1 MTTPARPIRLL
12 IVDDSRLMRTA
23 IRAIV
28 ADTPAIEVIGEAR
41 DGATAV
47 EMTRALRPD
56 VITMDI
62 EMPGMDGL
70 EATRAI
76 MIEQP
81 TPIIV
86 LSSHS
91 SLGAATS
98 IKALGLGAVDFLEK
112 SDGMARMDI
121 RGIDRELCAKLLH
134 WGRQDWGRQT
144 LGAPEPR
151 PMTACRPEAPE
162 AIPPTEASPAP
173 QAGEA
178 VDLVVIAVSTG
189 GPKTLPCLLQAM
201 GPLRCPVV
209 VAQHM
214 PDYFTA
220 SYAEHLR
227 DALGLDVVEGADGMI
242 LAPNRIVI
250 LVGGIDSTVERIA
263 AGGFRLR
270 HRTTSTATIHPS
282 ADVLFES
289 AAQAARAPVA
299 VILTGMG
306 ADGSVGARRFFERR
320 LPVLAQTPAT
330 AVVWGMPSAAI
341 DAGVVSHILPV
352 EGIGR
357 QLALWA
363 GGTIGR
369 KPREP
374 E

>member
-1 MTTPARPIRLL
+1 MMTPPRPVRLL

-28 ADTPAIEVIGEAR
+28 ADSPEIEVIGEAR

-56 VITMDI
+56 IITMDI

-76 MIEQP
+76 MAGQP

-91 SLGAATS
+91 CLGAATS

-112 SDGMARMDI
+112 TDGLARMDI
-121 RGIDRELCAKLLH
+121 RGIDRDLCAKLLH
-134 WGRQDWGRQT
+134 WGRRTIGGT
-144 LGAPEPR
+144 EAHPNAPP
-151 PMTACRPEAPE
+151 RPEAE
-162 AIPPTEASPAP
+162 TPAP
-173 QAGEA
+173 QASPMADA
-178 VDLVVIAVSTG
+178 VDLVVVAVSTG

-214 PDYFTA
+214 PEYFTA

-227 DALGLDVVEGADGMI
+227 DALGLDVVEGADGMV

-250 LVGGIDSTVERIA
+250 LMGGVDSTIERTG

-270 HRTTSTATIHPS
+270 RLATSTATIHPS

-306 ADGSVGARRFFERR
+306 ADGSAGARRFFERH

-330 AVVWGMPSAAI
+330 AVVWGMPGAAI
-341 DAGVVSHILPV
+341 DAGVVTHILPV

-363 GGTIGR
+363 GGTSGR
-369 KPREP
+369 SPS
-374 E
+374 

>member
-1 MTTPARPIRLL
+1 MTTTRPVRLL

-23 IRAIV
+23 VRAIV
-28 ADTPAIEVIGEAR
+28 ADSPEIEVIGEAR

-47 EMTRALRPD
+47 AMTRALRPD

-76 MIEQP
+76 MTGQP

-112 SDGMARMDI
+112 TDGLARMDI
-121 RGIDRELCAKLLH
+121 RGIDRDLCAKLLH
-134 WGRQDWGRQT
+134 WGRRTVG
-144 LGAPEPR
+144 GAEAR
-151 PMTACRPEAPE
+151 PAAAPRPEAETLEPPALGTQ
-162 AIPPTEASPAP
+162 AIETV
-173 QAGEA
+173 EA
-178 VDLVVIAVSTG
+178 VDLVVVAVSTG

-201 GPLRCPVV
+201 GALRCPVV

-214 PDYFTA
+214 PEYFTA

-227 DALGLDVVEGADGMI
+227 AALGLDVVESTDGMV

-250 LVGGIDSTVERIA
+250 LMGGVDSTIERTG

-270 HRTTSTATIHPS
+270 RLATSTATIHPS

-306 ADGSVGARRFFERR
+306 ADGSAGARRFFERR

-330 AVVWGMPSAAI
+330 AVVWGMPGAAI
-341 DAGVVSHILPV
+341 DAGVVTHILPV

-363 GGTIGR
+363 GGTSGR
-369 KPREP
+369 SPS
-374 E
+374 